1 MRRSTK
7 KFIASAVGVGAAGLA
22 LPVLATGT
30 AHATGDRC
38 DKAKIEYSLDNGKT
52 WTTKGRMDEAL
63 VTKIQVRVSG
73 DIKKGCD
80 YAVSLAS
87 YSAEGPTWATSG
99 EQKFLGWDTTK
110 LSKGKKNATLDV
122 TAYAPKCFGQ
132 VDLYGNGKKY
142 DGVQNPLPKY
152 PHGKYPTDLITAWNG
167 GKKCDDTPPPTT
179 APPTATPTTSKP
191 TDEGTKTPPPTG
203 TPTTTKPGDEGTKT
217 PPPTGTPT
225 TSKPSDEGSKTPPP
239 TTTAPAPGG
248 GDETPP
254 EGKPEVPPMTEV
266 ANAELAETGGN
277 DNMAVIVG
285 SAAGALLVGGAGVL
299 VWNRRRNAGGT
310 PA

>member
-1 MRRSTK
+1 M
-7 KFIASAVGVGAAGLA
+7 ASALGVGVAGLA

-30 AHATGDRC
+30 AHATGKQC
-38 DKAKIEYSLDNGKT
+38 DKVRIEYSLDGGKT

-63 VTKIQVRVSG
+63 VTKIQVRIAG
-73 DIKKGCD
+73 DAQKGCD

-87 YSAEGPTWATSG
+87 YSAEGPKWETSG
-99 EQKFLGWDTTK
+99 KQKFLGWDTTK
-110 LSKGKKNATLDV
+110 LSKSQKSATLDV

-142 DGVQNPLPKY
+142 DGNENPLPHY
-152 PHGKYPTDLITAWNG
+152 NDAPFPTNLITAWNG
-167 GKKCDDTPPPTT
+167 GKACEDTPT
-179 APPTATPTTSKP
+179 APPTSTKPTQPP
-191 TDEGTKTPPPTG
+191 TDEGTKTPPPTDS
-203 TPTTTKPGDEGTKT
+203 TTTPPSDDDTKT
-217 PPPTGTPT
+217 PPPSGTPT
-225 TSKPSDEGSKTPPP
+225 TPSDDDTKTPPP
-239 TTTAPAPGG
+239 ATTQPAPGG
-248 GDETPP
+248 GDSTPP
-254 EGKPEVPPMTEV
+254 VGTPEVPPMTEV

-277 DNMAVIVG
+277 DNTAVIIG